1 VNTHKEEIIMPSLI
15 NTAGSIH
22 NLAANYRKMTPTQSV
37 NSGEFYSNF
46 GTRQL
51 AWFKVELADLNN
63 ADNFTNADS
72 VFAKAVRGLQ
82 LNTEVYFIS
91 KPVSTTTD
99 YFVVAV
105 TADTTPDNSNDGADT
120 VSPTQA
126 ELVKR
131 IVDRATEATS
141 TVTAYVF

>member
-1 VNTHKEEIIMPSLI
+1 MPSLI
-15 NTAGSIH
+15 DETI
-22 NLAANYRKMTPTQSV
+22 AANYRKMTPQQTYGV
-37 NSGEFYSNF
+37 GEYYSNF

-51 AWFKVELADLNN
+51 AWFKVALANVADGELASNSL
-63 ADNFTNADS
+63 
-72 VFAKAVRGLQ
+72 FAIAVRGLQ

-91 KPVSTTTD
+91 YPADAAPD

-120 VSPTQA
+120 SSPTQA

-131 IVDRATEATS
+131 IVDRATGGTS
-141 TVTAYVF
+141 TVTAYTF

>member
-1 VNTHKEEIIMPSLI
+1 MPSLI
-15 NTAGSIH
+15 DNGDQIDV
-22 NLAANYRKMTPTQSV
+22 AANYRKMTPQQTYGV
-37 NSGEFYSNF
+37 GEFYSNF

-51 AWFKVELADLNN
+51 AWFKIELANLNN
-63 ADNFTNADS
+63 ADNYTNADS

-82 LNTEVYFIS
+82 IATEVYFIS

-105 TADTTPDNSNDGADT
+105 AYDTTPDNSNDGGDE

-126 ELVKR
+126 ELLKR
-131 IVDRATEATS
+131 IVDRATGGAS
-141 TVTAYVF
+141 AVTAYTF

>member
-1 VNTHKEEIIMPSLI
+1 MPDLI
-15 NTAGSIH
+15 NNGD
-22 NLAANYRKMTPTQSV
+22 NVVDFAANYRKMTPTQTI
-37 NSGEFYSNF
+37 NTGEYYSNF

-51 AWFKVELADLNN
+51 AWFKVELANLNN
-63 ADNFTNADS
+63 ADNYAESNS
-72 VFAKAVRGLQ
+72 VFSKAVRGLQ

-99 YFVVAV
+99 YFVVAL

-120 VSPTQA
+120 VSPTQI

-141 TVTAYVF
+141 TVSAYTF

>member
-1 VNTHKEEIIMPSLI
+1 MPDLTSEVLG
-15 NTAGSIH
+15 N
-22 NLAANYRKMTPTQSV
+22 NYRKMTPTTTTG
-37 NSGEFYSNF
+37 GEFYSNF

-51 AWFKVELADLNN
+51 AWFKVELANLNN

-72 VFAKAVRGLQ
+72 VFSKAVRGLQ

-105 TADTTPDNSNDGADT
+105 ANDTTPDNSNDGDDQS
-120 VSPTQA
+120 SPTQA
-126 ELVKR
+126 ELIKR
-131 IVDRATEATS
+131 IVDRATTGSSA
-141 TVTAYVF
+141 VTAYTF